1 MKSENGFGRKL
12 RYGAG
17 SLGITAGVLAA
28 VLLLNILVTALCS
41 GNLWFTDLTA
51 ESNYRVVE
59 GGVNVTKYTTTYKLM
74 DETKTLLNTTFGLSE
89 DQKEG
94 NGSRVEILFCAD
106 PDILIRN
113 DTMRPIYYTAQL
125 LEKKYPDHITVK
137 TVNVWDN
144 PSAVDDFRTT
154 SFSGIYPSNVI
165 LSSGTEFRVY
175 SAKAFYTYDTDATEP
190 WAYNAEKAFVRG
202 IMAVTMA
209 ESPICCLTTNH
220 GEPFA
225 TEEGRAEYSAFLNIL
240 KSAGYEVRYLDLA
253 TEEIPENCRLILT
266 FDPKSDFSTSIGG
279 VKNSEIEK
287 LDKFL
292 GKAYSYMI
300 FADADTPVLKNL
312 EEFLE
317 EWGIS
322 FNRHADGEGSYNYLV
337 NDGKTAL
344 DGHGQTFAGTY
355 VPDAMG
361 GSLTKDIRELGG
373 SPKVV
378 FSNAIAISYS
388 QAFEK
393 TLAWKDSEEKTDT
406 YYYGSYYSNGVS
418 RGIYDIFRASDTA
431 YSFAL
436 GADGLLTENGDAVKI
451 DTLGNYS
458 LMTLTM
464 QSRTIGEGKGYTTV
478 NDASYVCAVGSVDFA
493 SNKVLL
499 SDGAGD
505 AFSTTYGNTDVLLS
519 VLRQIQREVLP
530 VGIQFKTLHET
541 EMDAA
546 TLETFNTTVQTVILT
561 LIPLVLCTVSGL
573 VILIKRRFRH
583 S

>member
-12 RYGAG
+12 RNGAK
-17 SLGITAGVLAA
+17 SFGITAGVLAA

-41 GNLWFTDLTA
+41 GRLWFADLTA
-51 ESNYRVVE
+51 EAMYRVVE
-59 GGVNVTKYTTTYKLM
+59 GGVNVTKYTTTYDLM
-74 DETKTLLNTTFGLSE
+74 DETKTLLDATFGVTE
-89 DQKEG
+89 EQKEG
-94 NGSRVEILFCAD
+94 TGSTVKILFCAD
-106 PDILIRN
+106 PDILCKN
-113 DTMRPIYYTAQL
+113 DTMRPIYYTARL
-125 LEKKYPDHITVK
+125 LEKKYSERITVE

-144 PSAVDDFRTT
+144 PSAVDDYRTT
-154 SFSGIYPSNVI
+154 SFSGIYPSDVI

-175 SAKAFYTYDTDATEP
+175 SAKAFYTYDTNATEP
-190 WAYNAEKAFVRG
+190 WAYNAEKTFVRG

-253 TEEIPENCRLILT
+253 AEEIPENCRLVLT
-266 FDPKSDFSTSIGG
+266 FDPRSDFTSSFGG
-279 VKNSEIEK
+279 EKNSEIDK
-287 LDKFL
+287 LDAFL
-292 GKAYSYMI
+292 AKAYSYMI
-300 FADADTPVLKNL
+300 FADADTPVLQNL

-322 FNRHADGEGSYNYLV
+322 FNRHSDGENNYNHLI
-337 NDGKTAL
+337 NDEKTAL

-355 VPDAMG
+355 VTDAIG
-361 GSLTKDIRELGG
+361 GSLTKDIRETGG

-378 FSNAIAISYS
+378 FSNAISISYS

-393 TLAWKDSEEKTDT
+393 TLAWKDSESKTDT
-406 YYYGSYYSNGVS
+406 YSYGYYYSNGVS
-418 RGIYDIFRASDTA
+418 RQIYDIFRSSDTA
-431 YSFAL
+431 YSFAS
-436 GADGLLTENGDAVKI
+436 GADGLLTENGETVKI
-451 DTLGNYS
+451 DTLGSYG

-464 QSRTIGEGKGYTTV
+464 QNRTIGEGKGYTTV

-493 SNKVLL
+493 SNRVLL
-499 SDGAGD
+499 AEGSSDAL
-505 AFSTTYGNTDVLLS
+505 STTYGNTDVLLS

-530 VGIQFKTLHET
+530 VGIQFKTLYED
-541 EMDAA
+541 EMDAE
-546 TLETFNTTVQTVILT
+546 TLETFNTTAQTVVLT
-561 LIPLVLCTVSGL
+561 LIPFVLCTVSGL